1 MSFLHVSRM
10 IIVFLSYF
18 RDVLLDVKVF
28 SDRLFSE
35 GIVNLTRGSKERGL
49 SGLAERTLGAK
60 LDKKEQI
67 SDWTK
72 RPLKSSQIIYAA
84 LDAFCLLEVYDS
96 LYEAVAENE
105 KLLKQ
110 FDNIDQYLR
119 KHSNKLPKPSS
130 KKKDRSDQANLEE
143 GTSVDVEIA
152 PGSGTF
158 IDPPQLK
165 VVCDN
170 MLEVY
175 IKYGIMYIY
184 RYFTHLS
191 RFMNECII

>member
-1 MSFLHVSRM
+1 MKLK
-10 IIVFLSYF
+10 LSKNYSKTKDDVTSLIPF
-18 RDVLLDVKVF
+18 FYSRDVLLDVKIF

-35 GIVNLTRGSKERGL
+35 EIVNLARSSKERGL
-49 SGLAERTLGAK
+49 SGLTERTLGSM

-72 RPLKSSQIIYAA
+72 RPLKSSQITYAA

-96 LYEAVAENE
+96 LYEAVSKNE
-105 KLLKQ
+105 KLLKK
-110 FDNIDQYLR
+110 FDNLDQYLR
-119 KHSNKLPKPSS
+119 RHSNKLPKPAS
-130 KKKDRSDQANLEE
+130 KKKDRSDQANLEG
-143 GTSVDVEIA
+143 GTSVDAEFA
-152 PGSGTF
+152 PDSGTF

-175 IKYGIMYIY
+175 FSVINRDSVYE
-184 RYFTHLS
+184 R
-191 RFMNECII
+191 